1 MSETEVLEPPPRAA
15 RSRLDYKA
23 DPAGGPVTVRGIRL
37 LVVLTL
43 INTTLLAMSVLGP
56 QLFPFLRQQW
66 AQWRV
71 SRAEAKTKQAALV
84 LQQQCLAHAAP
95 AEKVVYEEDPAEA
108 ARLLREFPLGY
119 APTARGVGSAPPG
132 WVSPLRA
139 ALPPYFVPYV
149 DAVHGGTRIHG
160 ADDPLLFLH
169 ARTTPGGTTYV
180 VAVQLGVHH
189 VFYRDVIAHGA
200 TGKTMGVRYQ
210 QDKSRTL
217 TGVAR
222 IADQAGPAAMKVR
235 QHHRA
240 ASLALPD
247 SERRV
252 ICEVSGGLALDAT
265 PAIEYGNVMR
275 FFAGQPDPADA
286 SHFTIRYQADG
297 REGVIDGWMKDD
309 GLHLRPRE
317 GQYSFRSGGEAWQL
331 PVGPAG
337 SGARGAATRG
347 APTRPGTERTAPPA
361 APLPPG
367 RK

>member
-1 MSETEVLEPPPRAA
+1 MSESDVLERPPRAA

-43 INTTLLAMSVLGP
+43 INTTLLGMSVLGP

-66 AQWRV
+66 AQWRA
-71 SRAEAKTKQAALV
+71 SRAASNARQAALV
-84 LQQQCLAHAAP
+84 LQQQCMSHAAP
-95 AEKVVYEEDPAEA
+95 ADKVVYEEDPAEV
-108 ARLLREFPLGY
+108 ARLLKNFALGY
-119 APTARGVGSAPPG
+119 EPTARGVGSAPPG
-132 WVSPLRA
+132 WVSPLKA
-139 ALPPYFVPYV
+139 TLPPYFVPYV
-149 DAVHGGTRIHG
+149 DAVYGGTRVHG

-189 VFYRDVIAHGA
+189 VFNQQLLADDAA
-200 TGKTMGVRYQ
+200 GKPKGMKYH

-222 IADQAGPAAMKVR
+222 IADPAGPSAVLGR
-235 QHHRA
+235 QHYRT

-247 SERRV
+247 SERRLV
-252 ICEVSGGLALDAT
+252 CEMSGGLSLDAT
-265 PAIEYGNVMR
+265 PAIDYGNVLR
-275 FFAGQPDPADA
+275 FFAGQPDPDDA

-297 REGVIDGWMKDD
+297 REGVIDGWMQDD
-309 GLHLRPRE
+309 GLHLRARE
-317 GQYSFRSGGEAWQL
+317 GQYSFKSGGEAWQL
-331 PVGPAG
+331 PSGPAG
-337 SGARGAATRG
+337 GNATGAATMP
-347 APTRPGTERTAPPA
+347 APGQSPRAA